1 MLNYPFSIFFFNFFI
16 KKKNDDLRT
25 IQHGRQRSV
34 VKKNVFGEALKS
46 DSLNKIVQKKNKAAG
61 KSMVVKNDYKKNSE
75 NKRIMAQNDQDNI
88 TGTIKDNPS
97 LLF

>member
-1 MLNYPFSIFFFNFFI
+1 MYLERPW
-16 KKKNDDLRT
+16 
-25 IQHGRQRSV
+25 
-34 VKKNVFGEALKS
+34 
-46 DSLNKIVQKKNKAAG
+46 SLTHSTKLYKTKNKAAG